1 MPALSERGG
10 FRHPA
15 DARAAAQVFVRDL
28 GALEVTSD
36 DLHHLKRVLRLRRG
50 ETVIACDGRGNWRT
64 CLYTDSKDTSG
75 LIEADGVLEHVP
87 APEVP
92 VVVGFVPVKGERPE
106 WTVQKLT
113 EVGVDR
119 IVILHSTRAVVRW
132 GEGREEHA
140 VERLRRVTN
149 QAAAQSRRAW
159 LAELIGVVTL
169 AELRAIVAPASLAL
183 AQPGAGPPTSAV
195 TAVAVG
201 PEGGWEPSELDGGDR
216 CMGLGPGILRAETA
230 AVTAGFVLC
239 ALRDGLVRPVGTARS
254 GLDP

>member
-1 MPALSERGG
+1 M
-10 FRHPA
+10 
-15 DARAAAQVFVRDL
+15 
-28 GALEVTSD
+28 TSD

-106 WTVQKLT
+106 WVVQKLT

-169 AELRAIVAPASLAL
+169 AELARHRR
-183 AQPGAGPPTSAV
+183 PGVSGA
-195 TAVAVG
+195 
-201 PEGGWEPSELDGGDR
+201 R
-216 CMGLGPGILRAETA
+216 
-230 AVTAGFVLC
+230 TAGCRSSDLGRHC
-239 ALRDGLVRPVGTARS
+239 GGRGAR
-254 GLDP
+254 GRLGAERAGRW